1 MVDRI
6 NHVKVVT
13 PEPELVDAFLREVTD
28 VPAGW
33 PLGGSAARDPLPPDA
48 PLGPGG
54 ELTMDDVMQRL
65 NAGGDARGDAGGDA
79 GGGGGGE
86 FAGFIT
92 GDATSR
98 QFQIFKSEGN
108 AAFWAVCIGTRNIEQ
123 AWERCKARGVPA
135 TPITVADWNER
146 DNIRNFFCMVG
157 GVTFEVIR
165 VEPKETST

>member
-1 MVDRI
+1 MDRI

-13 PEPELVDAFLREVTD
+13 PEPELVDAFLRQVTE

-33 PLGGSAARDPLPPDA
+33 PLGESAGRDPLPPDA

-54 ELTMDDVMQRL
+54 ELTMDEIMQRR
-65 NAGGDARGDAGGDA
+65 NGGASD
-79 GGGGGGE
+79 GGE
-86 FAGFIT
+86 FAGFIA
-92 GDATSR
+92 GDSTSR
-98 QFQIFKSEGN
+98 QFQIFKSDN

-123 AWERCKARGVPA
+123 AWERCKQRGVPA

-146 DNIRNFFCMVG
+146 DNIRNFFCIVG

-165 VEPKETST
+165 VEPKGTST

>member
-1 MVDRI
+1 MDRI

-28 VPAGW
+28 VPGGW
-33 PLGGSAARDPLPPDA
+33 PLGASAGRDPLPSDA

-54 ELTMDDVMQRL
+54 ELTMDEIMQRR
-65 NAGGDARGDAGGDA
+65 NGGTAGD
-79 GGGGGGE
+79 GE
-86 FAGFIT
+86 FGGFIT
-92 GDATSR
+92 GDSTSR
-98 QFQIFKSEGN
+98 QFQIFKSDN
-108 AAFWAVCIGTRNIEQ
+108 AAFWAVCIGTRDIER

-146 DNIRNFFCMVG
+146 DNIRNFFCIVG

-165 VEPKETST
+165 VEPKGTST

>member
-13 PEPELVDAFLREVTD
+13 PQPELVDAFLREVTD

-33 PLGGSAARDPLPPDA
+33 PLGASVGRDPVSPDA

-54 ELTMDDVMQRL
+54 ELTMDQIMQRREGGA
-65 NAGGDARGDAGGDA
+65 AGNR
-79 GGGGGGE
+79 E
-86 FAGFIT
+86 FGGFIT
-92 GDATSR
+92 GDSTSR
-98 QFQIFKSEGN
+98 QFQIFKSDN

-146 DNIRNFFCMVG
+146 DNIRNFFCIVG

-165 VEPKETST
+165 VEPKGTNT

>member
-1 MVDRI
+1 MDRI

-13 PEPELVDAFLREVTD
+13 PEPELVDAFLREVTE

-33 PLGGSAARDPLPPDA
+33 PLGESAGRDPVPPDA

-54 ELTMDDVMQRL
+54 ELTMDEIMQRR
-65 NAGGDARGDAGGDA
+65 NGGASD
-79 GGGGGGE
+79 GGE
-86 FAGFIT
+86 FGGFIT
-92 GDATSR
+92 GDSTSR
-98 QFQIFKSEGN
+98 QFQIFKSDN
-108 AAFWAVCIGTRNIEQ
+108 AAFWAVCIGTRDIER

-146 DNIRNFFCMVG
+146 DNIRNFFCIVG

-165 VEPKETST
+165 VEPKGTST

>member
-13 PEPELVDAFLREVTD
+13 PHPELVDAFLREVTD

-33 PLGGSAARDPLPPDA
+33 PLGASVGRDPVAADA

-54 ELTMDDVMQRL
+54 ELTMDEIMQRREGGA
-65 NAGGDARGDAGGDA
+65 AGNS
-79 GGGGGGE
+79 E
-86 FAGFIT
+86 FGGFIT
-92 GDATSR
+92 GDSTSR
-98 QFQIFKSEGN
+98 QFQIFKSDN

-146 DNIRNFFCMVG
+146 DNIRNFFCIVG

-165 VEPKETST
+165 VEPKGTNT

>member
-13 PEPELVDAFLREVTD
+13 PQPELVDAFLREVTD

-33 PLGGSAARDPLPPDA
+33 PLGASVGRDPVPPDA

-54 ELTMDDVMQRL
+54 ELTMDEIMQR
-65 NAGGDARGDAGGDA
+65 RE
-79 GGGGGGE
+79 GGE
-86 FAGFIT
+86 AGDSEFGGFIT
-92 GDATSR
+92 GDSTSR
-98 QFQIFKSEGN
+98 QFQIFKSNN
-108 AAFWAVCIGTRNIEQ
+108 AAFWAVCIGTRDIER

-146 DNIRNFFCMVG
+146 DNIRNFFCLVG
-157 GVTFEVIR
+157 GVMFEVIR
-165 VEPKETST
+165 VEPKQGAQA